1 MAASFLFYDLE
12 TFGADPRRTRIAQFA
27 AIRTDADL
35 NPVDEPISFFVRPAD
50 DLLPSPIATLI
61 TGIAPQAALRD
72 GVSEADALSRIFD
85 EMARPETCSVGYN
98 SLRFDDE
105 FVRHGLFRNF
115 FDAYEREWRGGNSR
129 WDLLD
134 VMRLAHALRPDGIVW
149 PKRDAHG
156 CASAA
161 GGPSRH
167 PASHDTSA
175 SLHVAGRAGAAEDG
189 ATSFKL
195 EHLADANGVRDG
207 DAHEALS
214 DVRALIGLARLLKT
228 AQPKLWDYALKLR
241 DKRFAAGLLDVSAMT
256 PALHV
261 SQRFPAS
268 RLCAAP
274 ILPLARHPHIDS
286 RVLVFDLAQDPDA
299 LLTLDADEIAA
310 RLYTPAAQ
318 LAEGESRIALK
329 EVHLNKCPALIAW
342 DHLRA
347 GDFTRLGI
355 DAAEIERRAGV
366 LRDAGPAL
374 VEKVRRVFSGQR
386 VHGPSDVDAS
396 LYDGFIGD
404 GDKRLLR
411 DVRTTP
417 PPALG
422 ERMFGFKDPRLP
434 ELLFRYRAR
443 NWPDTLSADEQI
455 RWDDY
460 RRLRLRGDGKLSEYT
475 FATFDAEL
483 ADLRAEHAHDDAKLA
498 LLEQIDAW
506 RQGIDAS
513 LG

>member
-35 NPVDEPISFFVRPAD
+35 NPIDAPISIFVRPAD

-72 GVSEADALSRIFD
+72 GLSEADALARIFD

-115 FDAYEREWRGGNSR
+115 HDPYEREWRGGNSR

-134 VMRLAHALRPDGIVW
+134 VLRLAHALRPDGIVW
-149 PKRDAHG
+149 PR
-156 CASAA
+156 
-161 GGPSRH
+161 R
-167 PASHDTSA
+167 
-175 SLHVAGRAGAAEDG
+175 EDG

-195 EHLADANGVRDG
+195 EHLAEANGVRDG

-214 DVRALIGLARLLKT
+214 DVRALIGLGRQLKA
-228 AQPKLWDYALKLR
+228 AQPKLWDYALRLR
-241 DKRFAAGLLDVSAMT
+241 DKRYAASLLDVVAMT
-256 PALHV
+256 PVLHV
-261 SQRFPAS
+261 SQRFPAN

-274 ILPLARHPHIDS
+274 VLPLARHPYIDS
-286 RVLVFDLAQDPDA
+286 RALVFDLTQDPDA
-299 LLTLDADEIAA
+299 LLRLDADQIAA

-329 EVHLNKCPALIAW
+329 EVHFNKCPALIAW

-347 GDFTRLGI
+347 PDFTRLGI
-355 DAAEIERRAGV
+355 DAAEIERRAAV

-374 VEKVRRVFSGQR
+374 VEKVRRVFSGER
-386 VHGPSDVDAS
+386 EHAPSDVDAS

-404 GDKRLLR
+404 GDKRLFR
-411 DVRTTP
+411 EVRTTP
-417 PPALG
+417 PEALG
-422 ERMFGFKDPRLP
+422 ARTFAFKDPRLP

-443 NWPDTLSADEQI
+443 NWPGTLSADEQV

-475 FATFDAEL
+475 FASFDAEL
-483 ADLRAEHAHDDAKLA
+483 GELRVAHAHDDAKLA
-498 LLEQIDAW
+498 LLEQLDAW
-506 RQGIDAS
+506 RHGIEAC

>member
-1 MAASFLFYDLE
+1 MPASFLFYDLE
-12 TFGADPRRTRIAQFA
+12 TFGADPRTTRIAQFA
-27 AIRTDADL
+27 AIRTDIDL
-35 NPVDEPISFFVRPAD
+35 NPIDEPISIFVKPAD

-72 GVSEADALSRIFD
+72 GVSEADAFSRIFD

-149 PKRDAHG
+149 PKR
-156 CASAA
+156 
-161 GGPSRH
+161 
-167 PASHDTSA
+167 
-175 SLHVAGRAGAAEDG
+175 EDG

-195 EHLADANGVRDG
+195 EHLAVANGVREG

-214 DVRALIGLARLLKT
+214 DVRALIGLGRKLKA

-241 DKRFAAGLLDVSAMT
+241 DKRFAASLLDVVAMA
-256 PALHV
+256 PVLHV
-261 SQRFPAS
+261 SQRFPAN

-274 ILPLARHPHIDS
+274 ILPLARHPYIDS
-286 RVLVFDLAQDPDA
+286 RVLVFDLGQDPGA
-299 LLTLDADEIAA
+299 LLRLDADEIAA

-347 GDFTRLGI
+347 PDFTRLDI
-355 DAAEIERRAGV
+355 DPAEVERRAGV

-374 VEKVRRVFSGQR
+374 VEKVRKVFSGER
-386 VHGPSDVDAS
+386 ERAPSDVDAS
-396 LYDGFIGD
+396 LYDGFVGD
-404 GDKRLLR
+404 GDKRLFR

-417 PPALG
+417 SAALG
-422 ERMFGFKDPRLP
+422 ARTFGFKDPRLP

-443 NWPDTLSADEQI
+443 NWPDTLSVEEHG

-460 RRLRLRGDGKLSEYT
+460 RRLRLRGDATLSEYS
-475 FATFDAEL
+475 FASFDAEL
-483 ADLRAEHAHDDAKLA
+483 AALRAAHAKDNAKLA
-498 LLEQIDAW
+498 LLEELDFWASQ
-506 RQGIDAS
+506 IDAS

>member
-12 TFGADPRRTRIAQFA
+12 TFGADPRTTRIAQFA

-35 NPVDEPISFFVRPAD
+35 NPVDEPISLFVKPAD

-61 TGIAPQAALRD
+61 TGIAPLAALRD
-72 GVSEADALSRIFD
+72 GISEADAFSRIFD
-85 EMARPETCSVGYN
+85 EMSRPETCSVGYN

-115 FDAYEREWRGGNSR
+115 YDAYEREWRGGNSR
-129 WDLLD
+129 WDMLD

-149 PKRDAHG
+149 PKR
-156 CASAA
+156 
-161 GGPSRH
+161 
-167 PASHDTSA
+167 
-175 SLHVAGRAGAAEDG
+175 EDG

-195 EHLADANGVRDG
+195 EHLADVNGVRDG

-214 DVRALIGLARLLKT
+214 DVRALIGLGRILKA

-241 DKRFAAGLLDVSAMT
+241 DKRFAASLLDIAAMM
-256 PALHV
+256 PVLHV

-274 ILPLARHPHIDS
+274 ILPLARHPYIDS

-299 LLTLDADEIAA
+299 LLRMDADEIAA
-310 RLYTPAAQ
+310 RLYIPAAQ
-318 LAEGESRIALK
+318 LADGESRIALK

-347 GDFTRLGI
+347 PDFARLDI
-355 DAAEIERRAGV
+355 DPVEVERRAGV

-374 VEKVRRVFSGQR
+374 VEKVRRVFSGER
-386 VHGPSDVDAS
+386 DRASSDVDAS

-404 GDKRLLR
+404 GDKRLFR
-411 DVRTTP
+411 DVRTTQP
-417 PPALG
+417 EALG
-422 ERMFGFKDPRLP
+422 ARAFGFKDPRLQ

-443 NWPDTLSADEQI
+443 NWPGTLSDDDRV

-460 RRLRLRGDGKLSEYT
+460 RRLRLRGNGRLSEYS

-483 ADLRAEHAHDDAKLA
+483 AGLRSAHAHDDAKLA
-498 LLEQIDAW
+498 LLEQLDAW
-506 RQGIDAS
+506 RQRIDAS